1 MSLNWNSSTN
11 QILITVGIQRWRTFI
26 FWTERMKIFSSE
38 FRKSVT
44 KRDVV
49 TTKGILHQR
58 PGVRKLATDRSEES
72 GRHFCQ
78 WTCVSEHTFKKVVKC
93 PTGRKNTSTK
103 QRSTYTFKFSRWN
116 SNLLKQTCSASFV
129 INLLQHY
136 KLNYSVYF
144 ETEFLHLLLIN
155 IVTLNPICKICSFLG
170 LHWVSLT
177 DALQFWEYVT
187 C

>member
-1 MSLNWNSSTN
+1 MTN
-11 QILITVGIQRWRTFI
+11 FHFLDWENENLLQWVQEKRHKKRCRHYKGDFASEARRPKTRHRQIRRKWASFLSMDLR
-26 FWTERMKIFSSE
+26 FWTH
-38 FRKSVT
+38 V
-44 KRDVV
+44 
-49 TTKGILHQR
+49 Q
-58 PGVRKLATDRSEES
+58 
-72 GRHFCQ
+72 
-78 WTCVSEHTFKKVVKC
+78 KVVKC

-103 QRSTYTFKFSRWN
+103 QRSTYTFKFSRWK

-155 IVTLNPICKICSFLG
+155 IVTLNPISKICSFLG